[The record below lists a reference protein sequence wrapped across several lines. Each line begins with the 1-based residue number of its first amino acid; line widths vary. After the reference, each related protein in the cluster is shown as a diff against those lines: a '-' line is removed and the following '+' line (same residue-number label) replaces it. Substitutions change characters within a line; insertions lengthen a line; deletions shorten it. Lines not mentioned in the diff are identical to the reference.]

1 MSIAIITLFS
11 FCIGRCIV
19 DCICVPLSFKYRRL
33 VVANVL
39 HCYVFVVLFVVSCLW
54 LAWMLLMGCIKFWL
68 FFVAP
73 PIVLLL
79 VLIAARGRK
88 GNATRKRERERERE
102 RRWDG
107 EKTQRLSESPPQKRR
122 LTVYCGP
129 QVALAF
135 RWPGPQ
141 FFKNFSKS
149 NHSFGIGLLV
159 SRRPF

>member
-1 MSIAIITLFS
+1 MIRQMRTRTTEHVVLIYSNRQTLLVNCWSCCEVSAEVLSGRQELSLSKRVCVSIAIITLFS

-54 LAWMLLMGCIKFWL
+54 LVWMLLMGCIKFWL

-88 GNATRKRERERERE
+88 GKTTRKRERE

-107 EKTQRLSESPPQKRR
+107 
-122 LTVYCGP
+122 
-129 QVALAF
+129 
-135 RWPGPQ
+135 
-141 FFKNFSKS
+141 
-149 NHSFGIGLLV
+149 
-159 SRRPF
+159 